1 MPTYTGTNG
10 DNHINGSNSNDIIFG
25 LGGHAD
31 LNGKKGDDQICGGA
45 GNDELH
51 GDQGNDKLYGE
62 QDNDLLYGDSGNDEL
77 YGGDGHDGL
86 FGGDGND
93 HLTGGGGL
101 DFLDGGSGFDTAY
114 YSGSIL
120 EYDFY
125 TAFGLLAVVHL
136 NGLGADGAD
145 ALDNIEQL
153 VFADAVINIG
163 ANNAPIAVNDSA
175 ATNEDAGVYSSGTA
189 SVTDNDF
196 DFDGDSLTVT
206 AGTFVGTYGTLNLNA
221 DGTYTYTLNA
231 AAQALGV
238 GQNVQ
243 DVFNY
248 TVSDGSLT
256 DGGTLTI
263 NVAGV
268 NDAPTIDAGGTDA
281 IGSVTELPQGDPDE
295 NAFTHQDSGTIAF
308 DDVDTPDTHSASFTP
323 QGVGYLG
330 TFTLDPV
337 NQAGDTV
344 GWDFS
349 IDDSAIDFLDEGEV
363 LVQTYTIQ
371 ISDGNGGFVTQ
382 DVTITIT
389 GAGDVVVPDGFWF
402 IDNSAVGSANLGT
415 QDDPYTSIAAFNA
428 AQGTL
433 GGPAPGDTIYLR
445 EGLGTYAEA
454 DGINLLDGQVLVG
467 GGEDLVAGA
476 DTIETATGRPTIVV
490 TGPGNHGVELALDN
504 SLSGFDIGDTT
515 GAGIADGGGTVGTLT
530 VSGIA
535 KSGTGQIVDIDQGG
549 TVSITLDSAA
559 STVSTGGAI
568 DLAGIGGSFTVTG
581 ATNIAGIHSGGGVD
595 ITATSLAVTLAGGG
609 LVSTGAATG
618 INYVG
623 NSGSLTLSGGGF
635 DIATSSA
642 TALNA
647 QSGGTVA
654 IGGAGNKVT
663 STTGTAVH
671 IANTTSLGVTLESV
685 SSSGG
690 TAAGIILD
698 NAGAGGFTVTGLGSA
713 ATSGGTISGKNGA
726 DGSLTQGIGIV
737 ISDTS
742 NVSLANM
749 AISSSQNYGIRG
761 DNVVNFTL
769 RDSSVTGT
777 HGTSLALDEGAVS
790 FTNLSGVALFE
801 GNLIAGGFTDNL
813 RIANDAGALDLTIQ
827 DSAANDAIF
836 GHNGLTGE
844 DSLHLETD
852 GTASLTALIDGV
864 EVQGARG
871 DMVEISAFGSST
883 QDIEIHDS
891 VFHNSH
897 ANIVP
902 GGGGVLLAG
911 AGSDIEVDF
920 LIEGSSF
927 RGADGNA
934 LSASYTQDNG
944 AIQGRLEGNVIGIN
958 DGVQGV
964 EGSSGG
970 GVGIFASLQQSS
982 ATGDASFAIAMVDN
996 QVYDVAF
1003 GLAGIYLNSS
1013 GGGASNPAI
1022 LEATLTGNTIAD
1034 MGDFSLAGL
1043 YAIVGGSAGSG
1054 DFAQMGLDLQDNV
1067 IDASG
1072 IDFANAV
1079 FLDQVSVDAH
1089 YYFPGYA

>member
-25 LGGHAD
+25 LGGHDD
-31 LNGKKGDDQICGGA
+31 LNGKKGDDQIFGGA

-153 VFADAVINIG
+153 VFADAVINIC

-268 NDAPTIDAGGTDA
+268 NDAPTIDVGGTDA
-281 IGSVTELPQGDPDE
+281 TGSVTELPQGDPDE

-363 LVQTYTIQ
+363 LVQTYTVQ

-595 ITATSLAVTLAGGG
+595 ITATSLTVTLAGGG

-635 DIATSSA
+635 DIVTTSA

-654 IGGAGNKVT
+654 IGGAGNNVT

-671 IANTTSLGVTLESV
+671 FANTTSLGVTLEKV

-698 NAGAGGFTVTGLGSA
+698 NAGAGGFTVTGLGALA
-713 ATSGGTISGKNGA
+713 ASGGTITGKNGA
-726 DGSLTQGIGIV
+726 DGSLSQGIGIV

-742 NVSLANM
+742 NVA
-749 AISSSQNYGIRG
+749 
-761 DNVVNFTL
+761 
-769 RDSSVTGT
+769 
-777 HGTSLALDEGAVS
+777 
-790 FTNLSGVALFE
+790 
-801 GNLIAGGFTDNL
+801 
-813 RIANDAGALDLTIQ
+813 
-827 DSAANDAIF
+827 
-836 GHNGLTGE
+836 
-844 DSLHLETD
+844 
-852 GTASLTALIDGV
+852 
-864 EVQGARG
+864 
-871 DMVEISAFGSST
+871 
-883 QDIEIHDS
+883 
-891 VFHNSH
+891 
-897 ANIVP
+897 
-902 GGGGVLLAG
+902 
-911 AGSDIEVDF
+911 
-920 LIEGSSF
+920 
-927 RGADGNA
+927 
-934 LSASYTQDNG
+934 
-944 AIQGRLEGNVIGIN
+944 
-958 DGVQGV
+958 
-964 EGSSGG
+964 
-970 GVGIFASLQQSS
+970 
-982 ATGDASFAIAMVDN
+982 
-996 QVYDVAF
+996 
-1003 GLAGIYLNSS
+1003 
-1013 GGGASNPAI
+1013 
-1022 LEATLTGNTIAD
+1022 
-1034 MGDFSLAGL
+1034 
-1043 YAIVGGSAGSG
+1043 
-1054 DFAQMGLDLQDNV
+1054 
-1067 IDASG
+1067 
-1072 IDFANAV
+1072 
-1079 FLDQVSVDAH
+1079 
-1089 YYFPGYA
+1089 